1 MKSNILALAL
11 LGFTAAG
18 VVLYPAYQGIG
29 TSNAAPS
36 HPVAGN
42 QHPGAVLTSDR
53 PKVEVVF
60 VLDTTGSMGGLIQAA
75 KEKIWSIATTMAQ
88 AQPAPEIRIG
98 LVAYRDRGDSYVT
111 RVVDLSADLDSLY
124 ATLMEFQADG
134 GGDGPESVNRAL
146 YDAVHKV
153 SWGQDDDAYRVVFLV
168 GDAPP
173 HMDYQ
178 DDVKY
183 PVTLAAARQRG
194 ILVNAIQCGDSSDT
208 ARTWQQVAQLGQGEY
223 LRVEQSGGA
232 VAIATPFDEKL
243 ATLSEQLDDTRLY
256 YGSEEEKQQQKRKLK
271 ATEKLHA
278 GSSVASRARRATFN
292 ASESGAANLLGKGEL
307 VEDVASGR
315 VDLSSIEREALP
327 ASLQAM
333 SPQEQQALIE
343 ENARRRDALK
353 DEIRQLSGQRAAYL
367 KQKVEE
373 AGGAQDSLDEKIFN
387 AVRTQ
392 AGKKGLRYEADAP
405 SY

>member
-1 MKSNILALAL
+1 
-11 LGFTAAG
+11 
-18 VVLYPAYQGIG
+18 VVLYPAYHGIG
-29 TSNAAPS
+29 TSNAAPP

-53 PKVEVVF
+53 PKVVDVF

-111 RVVDLSADLDSLY
+111 RMVDLSADLDSLY

-134 GGDGPESVNRAL
+134 GGDGPESVNQAL

-208 ARTWQQVAQLGQGEY
+208 ARTWQQIAQLGQGEY
-223 LRVEQSGGA
+223 LQVEQSGGA

-243 ATLSEQLDDTRLY
+243 ASLSAQLDDTRLY
-256 YGSEEEKQQQKRKLK
+256 YGSEEEKQQQKRKLE

-343 ENARRRDALK
+343 ENARQRDALK

-392 AGKKGLRYEADAP
+392 AGKKGLRYEAEAP